1 MVLTYHH
8 IGSEPGFNTVAESS
22 LEEQLQYVR
31 SHYHVLSVEEYVNHI
46 FKFGKAKQGAVLVSF
61 DDAYTSY
68 VERALPV
75 LTKMNLRSVLF
86 ICTGVIG
93 KSNEWD
99 SPDKRFSIINEET
112 IKLLS
117 ENSLITIGAHTESH
131 RSLTLLGEKD
141 LKDEM
146 TNPKEKLEKLIGK
159 PIDFLAYPYGQLHL
173 NVNSKVK
180 VAAYEAGYKAAF
192 STNFS
197 IDNSRSNIW
206 ALNRIDVTGDDDI
219 ETFKSKLKRNSYFS
233 VKQQVKNVYS
243 FLKNA
248 I

>member
-1 MVLTYHH
+1 MVLTYHN

-22 LEEQLQYVR
+22 LEEQLQYIR
-31 SHYHVLSVEEYVNHI
+31 SNYQVLSVDEYINHI
-46 FKFGKAKQGAVLVSF
+46 LEHGKAKQGAALITF

-68 VERALPV
+68 VERALPM
-75 LTKMNLRSVLF
+75 LTKLNLRSVLF
-86 ICTGVIG
+86 ICTGSIG

-117 ENSLITIGAHTESH
+117 GNSLITIGAHTESH

-146 TNPKEKLEKLIGK
+146 MTPKGKLEKLTGK
-159 PIDFLAYPYGQLHL
+159 TVDYIAYPYGQFHL
-173 NVNSKVK
+173 NVNNKVK
-180 VAAYEAGYKAAF
+180 KAANEAGYKAAF

-197 IDNSRSNIW
+197 IDNSRSDIW

-219 ETFKSKLKRNSYFS
+219 ETFKSKLRRNSYFS
-233 VKQQVKNVYS
+233 VKQKVKNMYS
-243 FLKNA
+243 FLKTA